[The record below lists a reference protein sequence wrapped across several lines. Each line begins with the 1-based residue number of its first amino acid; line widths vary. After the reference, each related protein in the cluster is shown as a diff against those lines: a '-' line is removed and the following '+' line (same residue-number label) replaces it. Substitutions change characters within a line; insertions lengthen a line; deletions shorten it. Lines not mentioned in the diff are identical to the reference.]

1 MALLSDRL
9 TGANDFATA
18 QWSAPDSIFDQAADT
33 SLSAGIDV
41 PTAFAAADCA
51 YTVAKVPVMTPD
63 GHQVP
68 DAFTIIRTDTFKPF
82 RVIVSDRY
90 QPIQVGVLQDVCEQL
105 SDRATLQHICNL
117 RDGARVA
124 FTMKIND
131 VAGSVGSPED
141 VLQPYV
147 VGMTAHDGSMALR
160 VQYTAIR
167 VWCGNT
173 MWLAVSEGNARN
185 SIVIPHIG
193 NAAEAAALL
202 PSTMDVAAR
211 SFNATVDQL
220 RAMAQVRCSDEQF
233 RGFLEQLY
241 ADELKPEVDADGNE
255 RRKELEGVRAARAM
269 LHKWQAGYLGH
280 EQGGLGTW
288 YAALNC
294 VTEQLTH
301 VSEASTIETARRK
314 LESTLMGDTQWR
326 LEQAHSLALA
336 GTR

>member
-1 MALLSDRL
+1 MALLSTGL
-9 TGANDFATA
+9 TSANDFATSS
-18 QWSAPDSIFDQAADT
+18 WSLPDSIFDQASHATTETDIP
-33 SLSAGIDV
+33 SA
-41 PTAFAAADCA
+41 FRAADCA
-51 YTVAKVPVMTPD
+51 YTVSKVPVLTPD
-63 GHQVP
+63 GHAIP
-68 DAFTIIRTDTFKPF
+68 DAYTIIRDDTRAPF
-82 RVIVSDRY
+82 RVVVSERY

-105 SDRATLQHICNL
+105 SDRATLEHICSL

-131 VAGSVGSPED
+131 QSATINGPED

-173 MWLAVSEGNARN
+173 MWMVTANSNERN

-193 NAAEAAALL
+193 NAAQAAALL
-202 PSTMDVAAR
+202 PSTMDVATR

-220 RAMAQVRCSDEQF
+220 RQMAKVRCNDEQF
-233 RGFLEQLY
+233 RGFLEELY
-241 ADELKPEVDADGNE
+241 VEDLRGDVDAEGKAHP
-255 RRKELEGVRAARAM
+255 KELESLRSAKAM
-269 LHKWQAGYLGH
+269 LNKWQAGYLGVD
-280 EQGGLGTW
+280 QGGEGTW

-301 VSEASTIETARRK
+301 VSEAATIETARRK
-314 LESTLMGDTQWR
+314 LESTLMGNTQWY
-326 LEQAHSLALA
+326 LERAHELALVGA
-336 GTR
+336 R